1 MPRKVLQMRF
11 ATDQKSCRRG
21 QWAASASV
29 LIFILAPVSLASAQQ
44 VHRFSFVPRSLKLVR
59 ASKEIAANALGG
71 PLFIHADADIA
82 SPLSGLRALLNR
94 VVRNAL

>member
-1 MPRKVLQMRF
+1 MTELLKLTRARDPDPANFLMNYRGCGGLAGRNG
-11 ATDQKSCRRG
+11 SCLH
-21 QWAASASV
+21 A
-29 LIFILAPVSLASAQQ
+29 LL

-59 ASKEIAANALGG
+59 ASREIAANALGG